1 MPFINDHRQLS
12 LSWRYGP
19 VDGEVDSYTNQSLYS
34 VVRVSDENDFF
45 IGLSL
50 KVDMI
55 GSQRYQWWKRQT
67 WHGKLKDTG
76 AEALRREVDDYLQ
89 QPWWRQLLKRTFTD
103 ITKKQRLLAYN
114 ELYQFKKR
122 YKAVFANKDRNDK
135 EQRDTARRQALTVV
149 NNFQQRNPY
158 DSDSNILNY
167 HQLNDHQ
174 KNSFDD
180 VTKKISKEKV
190 RLQKIVY
197 PDTPS
202 SNEQFTRPA
211 SSYPQPQATKK
222 LQTTKQS
229 GNSLKNLIS
238 TWFKQTAQLLGFFNL
253 YQAQNQPRQSAGQR
267 SSAVDSNSSGR
278 NQTELER
285 ENRRLK
291 TANEQFKAE
300 IERLKAEKQQLKA
313 KKERLEA
320 ENKRL
325 EAENE
330 QLTTQVETFKK
341 WQEEETADN
350 ACNTETPEN
359 SQNGNGPELSS
370 WQTRSGSKARDTLQS
385 KPRRFSVSESDLWR
399 HEPVSEENRGRSLSL

>member
-19 VDGEVDSYTNQSLYS
+19 VDGEVDSYTGQSLYS
-34 VVRVSDENDFF
+34 AVCVFDENEFF
-45 IGLSL
+45 RSLSL
-50 KVDMI
+50 KVDKI
-55 GSQRYQWWKRQT
+55 GFQRYQWWKRQT
-67 WHGKLKDTG
+67 WHEKLIDTG

-103 ITKKQRLLAYN
+103 ITQQQRLLAYN
-114 ELYQFKKR
+114 ELYQFQEQYR
-122 YKAVFANKDRNDK
+122 AVFAHKDRECK
-135 EQRDTARRQALTVV
+135 EQRDKARQEALTVV
-149 NNFQQRNPY
+149 NNFQQRNSY
-158 DSDSNILNY
+158 DSNILNY
-167 HQLNDHQ
+167 HQWR
-174 KNSFDD
+174 SFDN
-180 VTKKISKEKV
+180 VTKVISMEKNRLH
-190 RLQKIVY
+190 RLQRIVN

-211 SSYPQPQATKK
+211 FSYPQPQATKK

-229 GNSLKNLIS
+229 GNSLKNIIS

-267 SSAVDSNSSGR
+267 DRAINSTRSGR
-278 NQTELER
+278 NHAESER

-291 TANEQFKAE
+291 TENEQLKAE

-313 KKERLEA
+313 EKERSEVK
-320 ENKRL
+320 NKRL

-341 WQEEETADN
+341 WQEEETTDN

-359 SQNGNGPELSS
+359 SQNGNGRELSS